1 VAAPLG
7 AAMRRVVALTALWQ
21 CPVVPPIDQEIK
33 LDRKEVQKLESF
45 FQRRF
50 NSKGISIRPRP
61 RKDDS
66 AEVYFGDEFVGVLF
80 RDDEEGELSYNFTMA
95 ILDIDLEEA

>member
-1 VAAPLG
+1 MPL
-7 AAMRRVVALTALWQ
+7 LS
-21 CPVVPPIDQEIK
+21 PHEQEIK

-50 NSKGISIRPRP
+50 NVKGISVRPRP